1 MADRQ
6 LEQMFWDA
14 GYRMLQGQRKEI
26 RVYYK
31 YYREGFYTVI
41 TVDQTHG
48 YAMTAQEKYQ
58 TEQWVMNQFYHPTQV
73 LGDFPEGFPVY
84 QVEALIL
91 LLGGEAEQIR
101 ILCSVCRN
109 IWGYFPQNGRVMIYE
124 NQPGEFYGLR
134 TLLEAEACRC
144 RQSAHFVIPYVT
156 ASIIAVNILIFLL
169 IEMLGS
175 TYDSGLMLRFGAM
188 YPPLVAEYHQ
198 WWRLF
203 TAGFLHFGTAHLIN
217 NMLILYGIGERVEH
231 IVGRFRMFA
240 IYFISL
246 LGGSLCSY
254 AVMLL
259 TGQYAISAGASGAV
273 YGVIGGFLWLLL
285 FNRGRLEGI
294 TAKRLMFSIALMI
307 YFGFSSEGVDNWAHI
322 GGLLSGFLAAAIL
335 WHRKRQKD

>member
-26 RVYYK
+26 KVYYK

-84 QVEALIL
+84 QVEALTL

-109 IWGYFPQNGRVMIYE
+109 VWGYFPQNGRVMIYE

-134 TLLEAEACRC
+134 TLLEAKPLAAG
-144 RQSAHFVIPYVT
+144 SAHFVIPYVT
-156 ASIIAVNILIFLL
+156 VSIIAVNILIFLV
-169 IEMLGS
+169 IEMFGS

-240 IYFISL
+240 IYVVSL

-285 FNRGRLEGI
+285 FNSGHLEGI

-322 GGLLSGFLAAAIL
+322 GGLLCGFSAAAIL